1 MKPNSNFP
9 YTFPFFES
17 QANGLIFAL
26 VSWISLQARKYI
38 PLNTLGRAWK
48 RRAVIH
54 IIGYTTKIIDTLEIA
69 SNGN

>member
-1 MKPNSNFP
+1 MKPNSKFP
-9 YTFPFFES
+9 YTFHFFES
-17 QANGLIFAL
+17 QAIGLSFAL
-26 VSWISLQARKYI
+26 VQWISLQVCKFIR
-38 PLNTLGRAWK
+38 LNASGRAWK